1 MKVLYGYLRSYAS
14 LVALALGLAAIN
26 QVFSLLDP
34 LILRHVI
41 DKYATRF
48 QEYTTAQFFS
58 GVSLLLG
65 AAVGVAF
72 VSRVAKNFQDYYINV
87 ITQRIG
93 AQLYSDG
100 IQHSLKL
107 PYSVFE
113 DQRSG
118 ETLGRLQKV
127 RSDVEKLISTAI
139 NVLFTSL
146 VGIIFVMV
154 YAFSVHWLIAPVYFL
169 TVPIL
174 GLLSS
179 VLSRRIKQIQK
190 VIVAETTAL
199 AGSTTESLRNIELV
213 KSLGLQQQEIERLN
227 GTTAKI
233 LRLELKKVRYLR
245 SLSFIQGTA
254 VNLLRTSIM
263 FLMLYLIYTRA
274 ITVGQ
279 FFSLFI
285 YSFFIFGPLQEL
297 GNIINIYRET
307 EASLNVYEDILRIP
321 EEPRPA
327 QSRAGPRSADAGVR
341 ARHVP
346 APVRVLARCQRHL
359 VQATRG
365 ETIAFVGPSGAGKTT
380 LVKLLVGLY
389 PPASGRIL
397 YDGTPGTE
405 TDLDD
410 LRAQIGFVTQD
421 TQLFSGTIR
430 ENLLFVNPTASDAEC
445 LERLKK
451 AACDNLLAR
460 ADRGLDTV
468 IGEGGVK
475 VSGGEKQ
482 RLSIAR
488 ALLRHPH
495 LLVFDE
501 ATSSLDSLTEEGIVD
516 TIRAVATGR
525 DAMTVLIAHRLST
538 ILHADRIHVLERG
551 RIVETGRHDE
561 LVDQKGLYYAMW
573 RQQIGERRG
582 LEAAPHPAI
591 ARLAPAW
598 GLSHLKRSIRKVGT
612 RTARRALPFDGREHA
627 PAKEEPEPEIEAA
640 GVRPGDFIE
649 RGEAGIE
656 RIGVPRH

>member
-1 MKVLYGYLRSYAS
+1 MKLLYSYLRGYRGLIA
-14 LVALALGLAAIN
+14 VALTLATVN

-34 LILRHVI
+34 LIFRHVI
-41 DKYATRF
+41 DEYATRF
-48 QEYTTAQFFS
+48 QEYTTGQFFR

-87 ITQRIG
+87 ITQRLG

-100 IQHSLKL
+100 IQHSLEL

-127 RSDVEKLISTAI
+127 RSDVERLISTSI

-174 GLLSS
+174 GVLSS

-190 VIVAETTAL
+190 QIVSETTAL

-213 KSLGLQQQEIERLN
+213 KSLGLGQQEIDRLN
-227 GTTAKI
+227 GTTQKI

-254 VNLLRTSIM
+254 VNFLRTSIM

-307 EASLNVYEDILRIP
+307 EASLNIFEQILQMP
-321 EEPRPA
+321 KEARPLN
-327 QSRAGPRSADAGVR
+327 
-341 ARHVP
+341 P
-346 APVRVLARCQRHL
+346 APLRELRTLAFERVTFQHQSASSPAVSDISFAMR
-359 VQATRG
+359 RG

-389 PPASGRIL
+389 QPLSGRIL
-397 YDGTPGTE
+397 YDGTPGSE
-405 TDLDD
+405 IDLDG
-410 LRAQIGFVTQD
+410 LRARIGFVTQD

-430 ENLLFVNPTASDAEC
+430 ENLLFVNPHASDAEC
-445 LERLKK
+445 LDVLHQ
-451 AACDNLLAR
+451 AACDSLLAR
-460 ADRGLDTV
+460 ADRGLDTI

-488 ALLRHPH
+488 ALLRRPH

-501 ATSSLDSLTEEGIVD
+501 ATSSLDSITEEGVVE
-516 TIRAVATGR
+516 TIRDVASRG

-538 ILHADRIHVLERG
+538 ILHADRIYVLERG
-551 RIVETGRHDE
+551 RIVETGAHHQ

-582 LEAAPHPAI
+582 VEGPAP
-591 ARLAPAW
+591 LQ
-598 GLSHLKRSIRKVGT
+598 
-612 RTARRALPFDGREHA
+612 F
-627 PAKEEPEPEIEAA
+627 A
-640 GVRPGDFIE
+640 GN
-649 RGEAGIE
+649 
-656 RIGVPRH
+656 

>member
-1 MKVLYGYLRSYAS
+1 MQLLYNYLRRYTG
-14 LVALALGLAAIN
+14 LVALALVLATIN

-34 LILRHVI
+34 LIFRHVI
-41 DKYATRF
+41 DEYATRF
-48 QEYTTAQFFS
+48 QEYSTAEFFR
-58 GVSLLLG
+58 GVTLLLG

-87 ITQRIG
+87 ITQRLG

-100 IQHSLKL
+100 IRHSLEL

-118 ETLGRLQKV
+118 ETLGKLQKV
-127 RSDVEKLISTAI
+127 RTDVERLIATSI

-154 YAFSVHWLIAPVYFL
+154 YAFSVHWVIAPAYFL
-169 TVPIL
+169 TVPLL

-213 KSLGLQQQEIERLN
+213 KSLGLAQQEIARLN
-227 GTTAKI
+227 ATTGKI
-233 LRLELKKVRYLR
+233 LQLELKKVKYLR
-245 SLSFIQGTA
+245 SLSFIQGTC

-263 FLMLYLIYTRA
+263 FLMLYLIFTRA

-307 EASLNVYEDILRIP
+307 EASLNVYQDILKIP
-321 EEPRPA
+321 VDPKPRN
-327 QSRAGPRSADAGVR
+327 
-341 ARHVP
+341 P
-346 APVRVLARCQRHL
+346 APLADLTTLAFEHVMFQHQSASSPAVTDMSFSL
-359 VQATRG
+359 TRG
-365 ETIAFVGPSGAGKTT
+365 ETIAFVGPSGAGKST

-389 PPASGRIL
+389 RPLEGRIL
-397 YDGTPGTE
+397 YNGVPGSE
-405 TDLDD
+405 VDLDG
-410 LRAQIGFVTQD
+410 LRARIGFVTQD

-430 ENLLFVNPTASDAEC
+430 ENLLFVNPGATDAEC
-445 LERLKK
+445 LDVLGK
-451 AACDNLLAR
+451 AACDSLLAR
-460 ADRGLDTV
+460 ADRGLDTL

-488 ALLRHPH
+488 ALLRRPH

-501 ATSSLDSLTEEGIVD
+501 ATSSLDSLTEEGIVE
-516 TIRAVATGR
+516 TIRDVAGR
-525 DAMTVLIAHRLST
+525 GDAMTVLIAHRLST

-551 RIVETGRHDE
+551 RVVETGRHED
-561 LVDQKGLYYAMW
+561 LVAQKGLYYAMW

-582 LEAAPHPAI
+582 LD
-591 ARLAPAW
+591 APASAPR
-598 GLSHLKRSIRKVGT
+598 LVPVAS
-612 RTARRALPFDGREHA
+612 RA
-627 PAKEEPEPEIEAA
+627 
-640 GVRPGDFIE
+640 
-649 RGEAGIE
+649 
-656 RIGVPRH
+656 